1 MSRARLKTGRI
12 VGYLPTDAEKADI
25 GAAPGDVWPA
35 LIVGIDPD
43 ATATLLLYRPD
54 CNVVGKSNV
63 VQGAGKGQYGVHD
76 PNVTS
81 IRAAETGLA
90 DADLLDPA
98 QQFLNIQGGQD
109 FGVHGLHNE
118 RTAPVTVANATNE
131 ATAIT
136 LANALRAA
144 YEAHRTNT
152 NAHLVADSGNALTA
166 PAASDA
172 ASLYALVNDLK
183 ATLNEGHLLAQAS
196 HVGVLSAQLFAI
208 DDLRFPANASNP
220 IGAGT
225 STADFNADRGTLEFG
240 GSGNEY
246 AAFQVQMPHAWAA
259 GTPIQP
265 HVHWIQ
271 QEAGG
276 VVWQLEYQILGV
288 GETLA
293 TYPDWTVLAAEQN
306 PGAFT
311 YTSGFL
317 HQLTTFPEIDMSGYG
332 ESTMLNI
339 RLSRQG
345 TDGAD
350 TMSAQA
356 EMLEFDIHYRKD
368 KAGTVDTTPAE
379 VGIEPLGRE
388 GARAITAID
397 ANTTDRAITLVNELK
412 LRLNDHFRA

>member
-1 MSRARLKTGRI
+1 MRSRIRVGKSVAYTPTGAERADARDSSG
-12 VGYLPTDAEKADI
+12 LP
-25 GAAPGDVWPA
+25 WPA
-35 LIVGIDPD
+35 LIVGLGVGPRGRVTLQVFAPDGNVFAVEAALGRGGGTYDPSDVAVRQVRGTTPRKDPD
-43 ATATLLLYRPD
+43 SRLDAIDGRVDVLEA
-54 CNVVGKSNV
+54 
-63 VQGAGKGQYGVHD
+63 GAAGV
-76 PNVTS
+76 
-81 IRAAETGLA
+81 E
-90 DADLLDPA
+90 
-98 QQFLNIQGGQD
+98 
-109 FGVHGLHNE
+109 GLHRE
-118 RTAPVTVANATNE
+118 TTARVEVADATNE
-131 ATAIT
+131 ATAIA
-136 LANALRAA
+136 LANALRTA
-144 YEAHRTNT
+144 YEAHRADAD
-152 NAHLVADSGNALTA
+152 AHLAADAANALTA

-183 ATLNEGHLLAQAS
+183 AVLNEGHFLAQAS
-196 HVGVLSAQLFAI
+196 HVGVLPAQLFAI

-246 AAFQVQMPHAWAA
+246 AAFQAQMPHAWAA

-356 EMLEFDIHYRKD
+356 EMLEFDIHYRRD
-368 KAGTVDTTPAE
+368 KFGTFDTSPAE
-379 VGIEPLGRE
+379 AGIFPVGIQ
-388 GARAITAID
+388 GARAVTAID
-397 ANTTDRAITLVNELK
+397 ASTTAQAVILVNELRR
-412 LRLNDHFRA
+412 RLNEHLVS